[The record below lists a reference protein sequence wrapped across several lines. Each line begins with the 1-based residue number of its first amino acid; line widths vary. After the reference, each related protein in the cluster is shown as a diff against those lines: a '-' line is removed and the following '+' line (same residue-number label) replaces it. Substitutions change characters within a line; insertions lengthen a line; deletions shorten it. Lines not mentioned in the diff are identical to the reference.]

1 MHQPNTVF
9 WIIELLI
16 IFIQLI
22 QPTTS
27 SFCPTLLFGHE
38 SLWGLYKI
46 HKQMLFSIFLTLKLK
61 ERLF

>member
-1 MHQPNTVF
+1 MHQPNTVL

-46 HKQMLFSIFLTLKLK
+46 HKQMFFSILLILELK
-61 ERLF
+61 ELSF